1 MSVVHTSTRDRE
13 DIVSWQMNSIEL
25 PTAKVL
31 SDTEDG
37 IDCPD
42 LENTV
47 CKGEWRSSDYG
58 ECETRPHVVQ
68 SSRGFHTGLE
78 VSYGGGDCT
87 PDCHF
92 EAFPTRE
99 QALAKTLSR
108 EARWHHEEYAQE
120 DTPGPS
126 KTARKENLLMKKK
139 GRSR

>member
-1 MSVVHTSTRDRE
+1 MKST
-13 DIVSWQMNSIEL
+13 EL

-37 IDCPD
+37 VDYPD

-47 CKGEWRSSDYG
+47 WKGEWRSSDYS
-58 ECETRPHVVQ
+58 ECETRPRVVQ

-99 QALAKTLSR
+99 QAIAKALSR

-120 DTPGPS
+120 DTPRVLNDL
-126 KTARKENLLMKKK
+126 TQRKFATEKN